1 MWKKNQSLQHI
12 TTKSEDLDV
21 CEYSKDLASK
31 SRCTAQI
38 QKDARETAKDNGHIF
53 SPSHTPRNPIFFD
66 REVLHQDQEKTRSKI
81 STSNLKVLQP
91 ISPLKR
97 QRPSEWD
104 SDINEEN
111 SNQKHALVGLM
122 DYNDSQSK
130 NPFFDFGSPNIGS
143 SETKMLKHVDKQGR
157 RRGAVVTNK
166 QRGTEF
172 RLPPLSRRC
181 VQKRRRGEDSLLVT
195 PVPPTKEQLSET
207 WEMIDYWQEQMNYI
221 LSQDWEHKRRNWVEQ
236 CHDVLWNVIEDPT
249 LIEKPTS
256 EMFPKTL
263 LPITMLSKVDKHWLD
278 VLISSA
284 RVEKIK
290 APDFAELTYDPQGN
304 YAMDKEFE
312 FAIQFEFGFDINE
325 LTWHIHFGAAQKG
338 LNDDLCR
345 VIAEF
350 VGRSKFICN
359 IHIYFKKCVTPW
371 WEQDGIAKMRHYS
384 GGKWVDMIDFAPME
398 EVYFVQEWPMRHFL
412 LDEYTE
418 FNVGTP
424 PLADE
429 DPKVFLE
436 KKFIAAI
443 CCQVIHLCVCK
454 TQPPKS
460 IGARNILK
468 QLSMVLKGW
477 FIGVLLGEALSPG
490 KVKFEY
496 DSRAP
501 SLAPRLSSYYSNSN
515 AM

>member
-12 TTKSEDLDV
+12 TTTSEEIDV
-21 CEYSKDLASK
+21 PEYSKDMASK
-31 SRCTAQI
+31 SRCTAQ
-38 QKDARETAKDNGHIF
+38 KDARETAEDNGHI
-53 SPSHTPRNPIFFD
+53 SPSPTPRNPISFD
-66 REVLHQDQEKTRSKI
+66 REFLHQDQEKTRSTI
-81 STSNLKVLQP
+81 CTSNLVKVLQP
-91 ISPLKR
+91 MSPLKR

-104 SDINEEN
+104 SYTNEES
-111 SNQKHALVGLM
+111 SNQNHPVVGLM
-122 DYNDSQSK
+122 DYNDSWSK
-130 NPFFDFGSPNIGS
+130 NPFFDSGSPNIGNRANLS
-143 SETKMLKHVDKQGR
+143 LKNNILRHVDKQGR
-157 RRGAVVTNK
+157 RRGGVVTNK

-172 RLPPLSRRC
+172 SRLPPLSRRC

-195 PVPPTKEQLSET
+195 PVPPTKEQLRET

-236 CHDVLWNVIEDPT
+236 CHDVLWKVIEDPT

-312 FAIQFEFGFDINE
+312 FAIQFEFGFDIDE
-325 LTWHIHFGAAQKG
+325 LTWHINLGAAQKG
-338 LNDDLCR
+338 LNNDLCR

-359 IHIYFKKCVTPW
+359 IHIYFKKCVTPY

-384 GGKWVDMIDFAPME
+384 GGKYVDMIDFAPME
-398 EVYFVQEWPMRHFL
+398 EVYFVQE
-412 LDEYTE
+412 
-418 FNVGTP
+418 
-424 PLADE
+424 
-429 DPKVFLE
+429 
-436 KKFIAAI
+436 
-443 CCQVIHLCVCK
+443 
-454 TQPPKS
+454 
-460 IGARNILK
+460 
-468 QLSMVLKGW
+468 
-477 FIGVLLGEALSPG
+477 
-490 KVKFEY
+490 
-496 DSRAP
+496 
-501 SLAPRLSSYYSNSN
+501 
-515 AM
+515 